1 MPRSATAGTYQA
13 GRTPFVGR
21 GPELAALRERLAAAG
36 HGAGA
41 VVLLAGEPGI
51 GKTRTAEE
59 FATVAEEHGAAV
71 LWGRC
76 LEGEGAPPFWPWIQ
90 ILRSHARDRD
100 PAILRAELGTGG
112 ADLAQIAPL
121 LRERVPDLP
130 PLPTAAPDPSR
141 FRLFDAVTTFLW
153 NVAAARPLV
162 LVLDDLHRADA
173 PSLRLLEWVA
183 RELNAAR
190 LTSGGPRVLLVGA
203 YRDTEIGDGHP
214 FTATLT
220 ELARLPGGERLESDG
235 TERGGGDPRDRS
247 RRRADAGSTPGAGGL
262 RPDGGT
268 PLLPGGGAAAAGD

>member
-1 MPRSATAGTYQA
+1 MIAEQGDWPALPHQERVVPRSATAGTYQA

-90 ILRSHARDRD
+90 ILRSHARDCD

-141 FRLFDAVTTFLW
+141 FRLFDAVTTFLR
-153 NVAAARPLV
+153 NVAAARRSSSSWTTCIGPMRPRCACWNGS
-162 LVLDDLHRADA
+162 RA
-173 PSLRLLEWVA
+173 S
-183 RELNAAR
+183 
-190 LTSGGPRVLLVGA
+190 
-203 YRDTEIGDGHP
+203 
-214 FTATLT
+214 
-220 ELARLPGGERLESDG
+220 
-235 TERGGGDPRDRS
+235 
-247 RRRADAGSTPGAGGL
+247 
-262 RPDGGT
+262 
-268 PLLPGGGAAAAGD
+268 